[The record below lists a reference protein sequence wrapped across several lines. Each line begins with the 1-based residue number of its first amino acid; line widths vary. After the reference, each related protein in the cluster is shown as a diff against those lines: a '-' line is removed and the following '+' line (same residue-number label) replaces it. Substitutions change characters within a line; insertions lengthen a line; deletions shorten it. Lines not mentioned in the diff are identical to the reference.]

1 MVVMLGGAKCKA
13 AALRRVVAVSP
24 AQSGTIVVQGG

>member
-1 MVVMLGGAKCKA
+1 MVVRVVCKA

-24 AQSGTIVVQGG
+24 AQSGTVVVQGG